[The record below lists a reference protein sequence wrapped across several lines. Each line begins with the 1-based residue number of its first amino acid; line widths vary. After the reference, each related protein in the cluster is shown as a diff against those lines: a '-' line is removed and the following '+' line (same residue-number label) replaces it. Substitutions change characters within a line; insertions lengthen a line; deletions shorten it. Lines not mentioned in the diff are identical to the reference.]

1 MSAPVTL
8 MEVAAQDRGP
18 AVTNVP
24 QRSPLRAGQ
33 HVIPA
38 SQKILLMG
46 GEDIGQVQPMIFH
59 LAGGRRSRSSEYSG
73 LAVGRTAPSAPVRRR
88 DGVARYAWARRI

>member
-1 MSAPVTL
+1 MSAPVAL
-8 MEVAAQDRGP
+8 VEVAAQDRGP

-24 QRSPLRAGQ
+24 QRPPLRAGQ

-46 GEDIGQVQPMIFH
+46 AEDIGQFQPMISH
-59 LAGGRRSRSSEYSG
+59 LTGGTRSRSSESSG
-73 LAVGRTAPSAPVRRR
+73 LAVVRTATSATCR
-88 DGVARYAWARRI
+88 